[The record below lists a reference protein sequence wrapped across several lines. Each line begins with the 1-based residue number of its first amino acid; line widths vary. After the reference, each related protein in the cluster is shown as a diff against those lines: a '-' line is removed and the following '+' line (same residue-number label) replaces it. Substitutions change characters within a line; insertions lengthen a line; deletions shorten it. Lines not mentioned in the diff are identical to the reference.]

1 MSETDSVLFNVDIN
15 NYNGPLD
22 VLLDLAK
29 AQKVDLEE
37 ISITKLADQFHE
49 YITNEKH
56 LNLEIAS
63 EYLLIATWLAYLKS
77 KLLLPGTPEEEFKV
91 QEVAEKLKLQ
101 LKKLELIRLLSEQML
116 KRNRLGR
123 EIRTR
128 GIKGNI
134 RSIYSSEYNVNLFE
148 LLKAY
153 SSVVM
158 TKDFQT
164 MSIPKLPVFT
174 TEDGIKTI
182 KQFLGKL
189 MDWKNINDLIPKNFK
204 NGSKYK
210 RTGKAGI
217 FAGSLELVKEGNLS
231 IKQDNLF
238 ELLKTYSTIIMTK
251 DFQKMDIPKL
261 PVFTT
266 EEGIKTIKEFFGK
279 LVYWKKLDDLIPK
292 NFKRGSRYKRT
303 GKAGI
308 FAGSLELVKEGN
320 LKIKQEELFEEIY
333 IKENK

>member
-1 MSETDSVLFNVDIN
+1 MSESTAETFNVDIN
-15 NYNGPLD
+15 NYSGPLD

-49 YITNEKH
+49 YITNKKE

-63 EYLLIATWLAYLKS
+63 EYLLMATWLAYLKS

-123 EIRTR
+123 EIRAR
-128 GIKGNI
+128 GIKGSI
-134 RSIYSSEYNVNLFE
+134 RSIYSSEYNVSLFE
-148 LLKAY
+148 LLKTY
-153 SSVVM
+153 STIVM

-164 MSIPKLPVFT
+164 MNIPKLPVFT
-174 TEDGIKTI
+174 PEDGIKTI

-189 MDWKNINDLIPKNFK
+189 LDWKNINDLIPSNFK
-204 NGSKYK
+204 DGSKYK
-210 RTGKAGI
+210 KTGKAGI
-217 FAGSLELVKEGNLS
+217 FAGSLELVKEGNIS

-238 ELLKTYSTIIMTK
+238 
-251 DFQKMDIPKL
+251 D
-261 PVFTT
+261 
-266 EEGIKTIKEFFGK
+266 
-279 LVYWKKLDDLIPK
+279 
-292 NFKRGSRYKRT
+292 
-303 GKAGI
+303 
-308 FAGSLELVKEGN
+308 
-320 LKIKQEELFEEIY
+320 EIY
-333 IKENK
+333 IKEIND